1 MESQMRSNK
10 INNAD
15 LFTQRANEQFKSHIK
30 TQSKRSLEIIDEKI
44 NWKELLKPL
53 ETKLEKRR
61 SSLSE
66 AGRKSFSIEV
76 IVKCMLLQTI
86 FNLSDPRL
94 EEEIADR
101 RSFQIFLGLTSG
113 DSIPDE
119 TTICRY
125 RKLFADEGL
134 DRKLFESFYNQLKKQ
149 NIVVEKGTIV
159 DATIKQAQA
168 THYSNRDNDADFTRK
183 RGKTYYGYKGH
194 IAIDEESEVIKKLE
208 FTKASVHDSVMFDQ
222 LVDYSEESVL
232 ADKGYANKER
242 REKLESKGIFDGILE
257 KGYRNKTLSKTER
270 KLNRILST
278 IRNKVERP
286 FAYMKRVL
294 GYSRCSYYDHGRNQ
308 FEFIFKALVYNIR
321 RMITLTA

>member
-1 MESQMRSNK
+1 MRSNK

-15 LFTQRANEQFKSHIK
+15 LFTQRANEKFESHIK
-30 TQSKRSLEIIDEKI
+30 TQSKRSLEIIDKKI

-53 ETKLEKRR
+53 EAKLEKRR

-66 AGRKSFSIEV
+66 AGRKSFSTEV

-125 RKLFADEGL
+125 RKLFAEEGL
-134 DRKLFESFYNQLKKQ
+134 DRELFESFYNQLKKQ

-222 LVDYSEESVL
+222 LVDYNEESVL

-257 KGYRNKTLSKTER
+257 KGYRNKTLNKTER
-270 KLNRILST
+270 KLNRILSS